1 MIKTN
6 IEGGN
11 GNKQVEKTQS
21 TSKQKKDDNDDNH
34 KKKSKNIRSN
44 IVYIQFFEVVQKMC
58 Q

>member
-11 GNKQVEKTQS
+11 GNRQVEKTQS

-34 KKKSKNIRSN
+34 RKKVRT
-44 IVYIQFFEVVQKMC
+44 
-58 Q
+58 